1 MGLQA
6 IELKLDLL
14 VKQKTLTC
22 AQSRRTLKKA
32 AVAAAFMALAIST
45 PSFAQ
50 QGKLLLTGG
59 VSSIEGTAGGGLTP
73 WAVTGS
79 YASAGELG
87 ATAHATY
94 VRSEDFALVGYGV
107 ATTIY
112 DRLEFS
118 VARQEFDTR
127 ASGAALGLGA
137 GFKFKQNIYGAKLR
151 IAGDAVLD
159 SDTLIPQIA
168 IGVQHKRN
176 EQGNVVRL
184 IGAKDDVGTDIY
196 LSATKLFLAQGILL
210 NGTLRATKANQ
221 NGVLGFGGDKQSN
234 YQLMP
239 EVSVAY
245 LVNKNI
251 AIGAEYR
258 RKPSNLSFARE
269 QDWADAFIAW
279 APSKHVSVT
288 AAYVSLGDIA
298 TVKNQYGWY
307 LSAQLA
313 F

>member
-1 MGLQA
+1 
-6 IELKLDLL
+6 
-14 VKQKTLTC
+14 VKQTSLARAQSTC
-22 AQSRRTLKKA
+22 AIKKTIKKRA
-32 AVAAAFMALAIST
+32 LATAFMALTIST

-59 VSSIEGTAGGGLTP
+59 VSSIEGAAGGGLTP

-79 YASAGELG
+79 YASAGEFG

-94 VRSEDFALVGYGV
+94 VRSEDFALAGYGV
-107 ATTIY
+107 AATLY
-112 DRLEFS
+112 DRLELS

-127 ASGAALGLGA
+127 AAGAALGLGA

-159 SDTLIPQIA
+159 SDTLMPQVA

-184 IGAKDDVGTDIY
+184 IGAKDDVGTDFY

-210 NGTLRATKANQ
+210 NGTLRATQANQ
-221 NGVLGFGGDKQSN
+221 NGVLGFGGDKQSS

-239 EVSVAY
+239 EISVAY
-245 LVNKNI
+245 LVNRNL

-258 RKPSNLSFARE
+258 KKPSNLGFARE

-279 APSKHVSVT
+279 APSKHVSLT

-298 TVKNQYGWY
+298 TVKNQHGWY